1 MTTETANQATCAACS
16 KVFPLDDLV
25 SLGGYPVCRSCLAK
39 APLDGR
45 MEQPRRYRKIVEGRQ
60 LAGVCGGLADA
71 MNMDRDTLRVITAIS
86 VFLSGGAVLIG
97 YFALALILPTA
108 ID

>member
-1 MTTETANQATCAACS
+1 MTTNTANRATCAACS
-16 KVFPLDDLV
+16 QVFPLNELV
-25 SLGGYPVCRSCLAK
+25 SLGGYPACRSCLAK

-45 MEQPRRYRKIVEGRQ
+45 MEQPRRFRKIVEGRQ

-71 MNMDRDTLRVITAIS
+71 MNMDRDTLRVITAICI
-86 VFLSGGAVLIG
+86 FLTGGGLLIG

-108 ID
+108 VD